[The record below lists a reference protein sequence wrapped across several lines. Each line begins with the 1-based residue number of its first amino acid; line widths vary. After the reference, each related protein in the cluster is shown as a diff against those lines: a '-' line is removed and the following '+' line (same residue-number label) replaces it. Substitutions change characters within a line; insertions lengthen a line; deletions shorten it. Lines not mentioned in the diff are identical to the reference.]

1 LPNISPNSVTE
12 ALKVTDFLSEEV
24 PNKTMDVQHLRE
36 LPIPGRANLEQIHQ
50 YLLHLDKQN
59 YCSVTYAHLPQ
70 GTRLTQ
76 LPKWVLVYW
85 VEVFLLRKHVL
96 KVGILL
102 QGGCRIHNYNY
113 FPYVLLI

>member
-1 LPNISPNSVTE
+1 MSSNIPNIIPPRTRTILLPDPGLSVSRFLEFPLPNISPNSVTE

-59 YCSVTYAHLPQ
+59 YRSVTYAHLPQ

-76 LPKWVLVYW
+76 LPK
-85 VEVFLLRKHVL
+85 
-96 KVGILL
+96 
-102 QGGCRIHNYNY
+102 
-113 FPYVLLI
+113 